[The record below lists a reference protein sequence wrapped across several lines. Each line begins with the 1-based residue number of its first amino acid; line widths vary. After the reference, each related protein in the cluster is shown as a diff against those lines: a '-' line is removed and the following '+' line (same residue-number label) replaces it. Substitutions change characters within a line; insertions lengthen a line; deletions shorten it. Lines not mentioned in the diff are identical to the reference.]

1 LGYTPLH
8 VGVGFGCWGISQMPF
23 ADSNLRALQPQSK
36 KYRVSAGESLFVEVY
51 PNGGRYFVWCHRFPP
66 GKEGKLRDYQIGPY
80 GKGPG
85 QWTLKE
91 AREERARL
99 DVLRRQGEDP
109 RALKAEQRQTI
120 QRTGAVTFQKAAEE
134 WLAST
139 SSKLAA
145 TTLKD
150 YQNKLGNQILPV
162 FGKRS
167 IKAITRSECLDFKRT
182 IEARGARNQSDKV
195 FGVLRQVF
203 SYAID
208 HEWIS
213 EPNPARSSRHAHSGH
228 VTTSHPSLDWNDV
241 PGFLADLSSNKGNGD
256 LIALASVKVLLLTF
270 MRVGAVV
277 PGEWS
282 EVDWEQRIWTIP
294 ARRMKG
300 RDSTRQEHIIPL
312 SQPLIDVLDFLK
324 PITGHSPY
332 IFQSPRGKGTE
343 HIALETPNH
352 LIKRMGYQGK
362 LVAHG
367 VRHMALTYGQ
377 DILKTPF
384 HVIDLQWDIN
394 HLGRSVR
401 HMTKRSFLM
410 SGLTL

>member
-1 LGYTPLH
+1 
-8 VGVGFGCWGISQMPF
+8 MPF
-23 ADSNLRALQPQSK
+23 TDSDLRALQPQK
-36 KYRVSAGESLFVEVY
+36 RKYHVSAGDSLLVEVY
-51 PNGGRYFVWCHRFPP
+51 PNGGRYFVWRYRFPP
-66 GKEGKLRDYQIGPY
+66 GKEGKQRDYQIGPY

-139 SSKLAA
+139 SSKLAP

-150 YQNKLGNQILPV
+150 YKNKLDNQILPV

-167 IKAITRSECLDFKRT
+167 IRAITRSECLDFKRT

-208 HEWIS
+208 HEWIPD
-213 EPNPARSSRHAHSGH
+213 PNPARSSRHAHSGH
-228 VTTSHPSLDWNDV
+228 VTKSHPSLDWSDV
-241 PGFLADLSSNKGNGD
+241 PGFLADLSSNTGNGD
-256 LIALASVKVLLLTF
+256 LIAVACVKVLLLTF

-282 EVDWEQRIWTIP
+282 EIDWQQRIWTIP

-300 RDSTRQEHIIPL
+300 RDSTRQDHLIPL
-312 SQPLIDVLDFLK
+312 SQSLIDVLDFLK

-367 VRHMALTYGQ
+367 VRHMATTHGQ
-377 DILKTPF
+377 EILKTPF
-384 HVIDLQWDIN
+384 HVIDLQMG
-394 HLGRSVR
+394 HKPPGKVR
-401 HMTKRSFLM
+401 QAYDKAQFLDERIDFM
-410 SGLTL
+410 NRWGDLLLENGLQT

>member
-1 LGYTPLH
+1 
-8 VGVGFGCWGISQMPF
+8 MPF
-23 ADSNLRALQPQSK
+23 TDSDLRALQPQSK
-36 KYRVSAGESLFVEVY
+36 KYRVSAGESLFIEVY
-51 PNGGRYFVWCHRFPP
+51 PNGGRYFVWRHRFPP

-85 QWTLKE
+85 QWTLKQ

-120 QRTGAVTFQKAAEE
+120 QRTGAVTFQKAADE

-150 YQNKLGNQILPV
+150 YKNKLQNQILPV

-167 IKAITRSECLDFKRT
+167 IRAITRSECLDFKRT

-208 HEWIS
+208 HEWIP

-228 VTTSHPSLDWNDV
+228 VSKNYPSLEWSDV
-241 PGFLADLSSNKGNGD
+241 PGFLADLTSNKGNGD
-256 LIALASVKVLLLTF
+256 LLTVASVKVLLLTF
-270 MRVGAVV
+270 MRVGAVI
-277 PGEWS
+277 PGQWS
-282 EVDWEQRIWTIP
+282 EIDWRGKMWTIP

-300 RDSTRQEHIIPL
+300 RNLTNQDHLIPL
-312 SQPLIDVLDFLK
+312 SQPLIDVLEFLREM
-324 PITGHSPY
+324 TGDSAY
-332 IFQSPRGKGTE
+332 IFQSPRGKSTE
-343 HIALETPNH
+343 HIALETPNQ

-367 VRHMALTYGQ
+367 VRSMATTFGQ

-384 HVIDLQWDIN
+384 HIIDLQMG
-394 HLGRSVR
+394 HKPPGKVR
-401 HMTKRSFLM
+401 QAYDKAQFIDERIVFMNRWGDLLIDT
-410 SGLTL
+410 GLQA

>member
-1 LGYTPLH
+1 
-8 VGVGFGCWGISQMPF
+8 MPF
-23 ADSNLRALQPQSK
+23 TDSNLRALQPQSK
-36 KYRVSAGESLFVEVY
+36 KYRVSVGESLFVEVY
-51 PNGGRYFVWCHRFPP
+51 PKSGRYFVWRHRFPP

-109 RALKAEQRQTI
+109 RALKEEQRQTI
-120 QRTGAVTFQKAAEE
+120 QRTGSVTFQKAAEE

-150 YQNKLGNQILPV
+150 YKNKLQNQILPV

-182 IEARGARNQSDKV
+182 IEARGALNQSDKV

-208 HEWIS
+208 HEWIPD
-213 EPNPARSSRHAHSGH
+213 PNPARSSRHAHSGH
-228 VTTSHPSLDWNDV
+228 VTQSHPSLDWNDV
-241 PGFLADLSSNKGNGD
+241 PGFLADLTSNKGNGD

-282 EVDWEQRIWTIP
+282 EIDWNQRIWTIP

-300 RDSTRQEHIIPL
+300 RDATRQEHLIPL
-312 SQPLIDVLDFLK
+312 SQPLIDVLEFLK

-332 IFQSPRGKGTE
+332 IFQSPRGKGTD

-362 LVAHG
+362 FVAHG

-384 HVIDLQWDIN
+384 HVIDLQMG
-394 HLGRSVR
+394 HKPPGKVR
-401 HMTKRSFLM
+401 QAYDKAQFLDERIVFM
-410 SGLTL
+410 NRWGDLLLENGL

>member
-1 LGYTPLH
+1 
-8 VGVGFGCWGISQMPF
+8 MPF
-23 ADSNLRALQPQSK
+23 TDSNLRALQPQSK
-36 KYRVSAGESLFVEVY
+36 KYRVSVGESLFVEVY
-51 PNGGRYFVWCHRFPP
+51 PKSGRYFVWRHRFPP

-109 RALKAEQRQTI
+109 RALKEEQRQTI

-150 YQNKLGNQILPV
+150 YKNKLQNQILPV

-182 IEARGARNQSDKV
+182 IEARGALNQSDKV

-208 HEWIS
+208 HEWIPD
-213 EPNPARSSRHAHSGH
+213 PNPARSSRHAHSGH
-228 VTTSHPSLDWNDV
+228 VTQSHPSLDWNDV

-282 EVDWEQRIWTIP
+282 EIDWNQRIWTIP

-300 RDSTRQEHIIPL
+300 RDATRQEHLIPL
-312 SQPLIDVLDFLK
+312 SQPLIDVLEFLK
-324 PITGHSPY
+324 PITGYSPY
-332 IFQSPRGKGTE
+332 IFQSPRGKGTD

-384 HVIDLQWDIN
+384 HVIDLQMG
-394 HLGRSVR
+394 HKPPGKVR
-401 HMTKRSFLM
+401 QAYDKAQFLDERIDFM
-410 SGLTL
+410 NRWGDLLLENGLQT